1 MKEPKPIDKTKKSNR
16 RCINCEHYPHNGL
29 YYSNKDVVDNKC
41 AVSGKSVD
49 YWNCCKAFEW
59 AKSKRYVEQEEKT

>member
-16 RCINCEHYPHNGL
+16 RCINCEHFPMRTSCYKPRHCDL
-29 YYSNKDVVDNKC
+29 ADRDIE
-41 AVSGKSVD
+41 

-59 AKSKRYVEQEEKT
+59 AKSKRYVEQEGQ